1 MYLDFQVGVQNDRR
15 MSPAMWEFLDF
26 ISELSLLDLLC
37 GNSQTSSLNSACWI
51 CHCQKVISLG
61 L

>member
-1 MYLDFQVGVQNDRR
+1 MYLDFQVGVQMIGECPLLCGN
-15 MSPAMWEFLDF
+15 SYF

-51 CHCQKVISLG
+51 CHCWKVISLG